1 MFMRPVPEG
10 AHTLERNWA
19 TELTLVLTTA
29 AVVVLGILPGS
40 ITEWLTQ
47 AGSLFGGQ

>member
-1 MFMRPVPEG
+1 M
-10 AHTLERNWA
+10 LS
-19 TELTLVLTTA
+19 TA

-47 AGSLFGGQ
+47 AGSLFSGQ